1 MFDPERIRRWRPLG
15 DEIMLDTVPGNED
28 APRDSEFVLASDY
41 DALLKLYRE
50 HVPAVPC
57 YVCGQEAKGT
67 KARVTGTGEPV
78 CMKCYD
84 AA

>member
-41 DALLKLYRE
+41 DALLKLYRVKE
-50 HVPAVPC
+50 QRLLDLATLFG
-57 YVCGQEAKGT
+57 VCDGGRYLEDWKT
-67 KARVTGTGEPV
+67 KAALL
-78 CMKCYD
+78 KQ
-84 AA
+84 

>member
-41 DALLKLYRE
+41 DALLGRYVAAMRI
-50 HVPAVPC
+50 VGAVGMEIITLDIP
-57 YVCGQEAKGT
+57 
-67 KARVTGTGEPV
+67 
-78 CMKCYD
+78 
-84 AA
+84 